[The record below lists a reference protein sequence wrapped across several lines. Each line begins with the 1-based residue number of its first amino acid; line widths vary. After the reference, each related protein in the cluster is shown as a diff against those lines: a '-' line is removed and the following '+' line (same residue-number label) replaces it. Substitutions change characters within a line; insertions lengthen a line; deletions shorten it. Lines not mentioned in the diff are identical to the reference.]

1 MLYSLFI
8 FLNYMTLHRV
18 IEKPRHIPSIGMN
31 IVNSLRNKYLF
42 DSFDEDK
49 YMNIIYYIAIIYAIP
64 NI

>member
-1 MLYSLFI
+1 
-8 FLNYMTLHRV
+8 MTLHRV

-49 YMNIIYYIAIIYAIP
+49 YMNINYYIAIIYAIP